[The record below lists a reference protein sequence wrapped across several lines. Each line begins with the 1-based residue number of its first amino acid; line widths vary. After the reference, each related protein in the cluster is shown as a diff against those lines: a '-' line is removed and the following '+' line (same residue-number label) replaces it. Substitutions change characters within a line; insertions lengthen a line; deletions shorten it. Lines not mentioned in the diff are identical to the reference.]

1 MSLNDGMLSLI
12 GVLVTA
18 IVTYGVAKLTRSGAR
33 EANQISGW
41 TNLVGALQKEVKELN
56 EREDIT
62 QSKVK
67 ELHQGNQDLARRIY
81 VLERSRHRWK
91 GWAQRVVDIMKARG
105 IEFPSPPEPLDDTD
119 PNMERT

>member
-1 MSLNDGMLSLI
+1 MLSLI